1 MTNITGYSDTTTHH
15 ELYSL
20 LSQKVINGEIDNY
33 AKVITILDQLPRDKR
48 VLWVY
53 PRIFAL
59 IRSMYWGFLK
69 DLDKERFP
77 DMWKTFVIEDPQY
90 PGTGKLKRN
99 SNILTLFSGI
109 MDIHGYTSF
118 CQKTGRNLSMLQ
130 LLDDCIQK
138 DIKNIAA
145 SHGVICQRS
154 RGDEIILL
162 GCRASAVFF
171 TAMSIIDYFGK
182 KQVIHHKGFQKARMG
197 NRIMLPDMKVS
208 AGIAGGNKYT
218 PLLITSNGDL
228 SGHLINSAA
237 RLQGRANKLAP
248 SETKILLTRQALTK
262 LKIETEIDPDI
273 RKKLEGMYF
282 RNSGGVEFK
291 GTQMRV
297 IDVIF
302 KKNELYKK
310 KLDSGFEQLY
320 DALEKG
326 LWERQIF
333 EVSISLVRSALTHM
347 EQFVTVTEHFGKVR
361 NLDVVSLCNRGL
373 EEFLNANQFEKALET
388 LKTAYNILKEIPSFD
403 HLLLEYLEE
412 ITNCY
417 ERYKLSYVNEL
428 EKVLEEKTEFLLDI
442 DMRDLYLKAKKEVET
457 YNRIRKLAIENPKIG
472 NRKALWL
479 RVVTE
484 AKKHSTVNGSK
495 LISSK
500 VKTSEI

>member
-1 MTNITGYSDTTTHH
+1 MNNITGYSEKTSHH

-20 LSQKVINGEIDNY
+20 LSQKVVSGELDTY
-33 AKVITILDQLPRDKR
+33 AKVIAILDLLPKDKR

-59 IRSMYWGFLK
+59 VRSIYWGFLK

-77 DMWKTFVIEDPQY
+77 DMWKTFVIEDPKY

-99 SNILTLFSGI
+99 SNILTLFAGI

-118 CQKTGRNLSMLQ
+118 CQKAGRNLSMLQ

-145 SHGVICQRS
+145 SHGVVCQRS
-154 RGDEIILL
+154 RGDEIILM
-162 GCRASAVFF
+162 GCRASSVFF
-171 TAMSIIDYFGK
+171 TAMNIIDYFGR
-182 KQVIHHKGFQKARMG
+182 KQVIHHKGFQKARTG

-218 PLLITSNGDL
+218 PILITSNGDL

-237 RLQGRANKLAP
+237 RLQSRANKLAP
-248 SETKILLTRQALTK
+248 DDTKILMTRQVLTK
-262 LKIETEIDPDI
+262 LKLETEIDPDI
-273 RKKLEGMYF
+273 KKKLEGMYF

-302 KKNELYKK
+302 KKNELYKRN
-310 KLDSGFEQLY
+310 LDKGFARLY
-320 DALEKG
+320 EALEKEM
-326 LWERQIF
+326 WERQIY
-333 EVSISLVRSALTHM
+333 EETLSLIRAALTHM
-347 EQFVTVTEHFGKVR
+347 EQFVIITSRYGKVR
-361 NLDVVSLCNRGL
+361 NLDIISLCNRGL

-388 LKTAYNILKEIPSFD
+388 MNTIYRILREIPVFD
-403 HLLLEYLEE
+403 PLLLEYLEE
-412 ITNCY
+412 ITACY
-417 ERYKLSYVNEL
+417 ESYRLSYEAEL

-457 YNRIRKLAIENPKIG
+457 YNRIRKIAIENPKVG

-479 RVVTE
+479 
-484 AKKHSTVNGSK
+484 
-495 LISSK
+495 
-500 VKTSEI
+500 